1 MEPSLPPFADML
13 AEYYRLRQW
22 DPETGAVDDSVLE
35 RLGLPKPILA
45 ERQPVAV
52 A

>member
-1 MEPSLPPFADML
+1 ML
-13 AEYYRLRQW
+13 GEYYRLRQW
-22 DPETGAVDDSVLE
+22 DPETGAIASEVIE
-35 RLGLPKPILA
+35 RLGLPTPILA